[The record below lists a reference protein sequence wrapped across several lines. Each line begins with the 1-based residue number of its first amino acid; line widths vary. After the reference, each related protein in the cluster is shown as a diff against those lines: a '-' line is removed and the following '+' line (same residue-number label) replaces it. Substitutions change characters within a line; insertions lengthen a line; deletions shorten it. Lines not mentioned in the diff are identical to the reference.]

1 MGALVIRRV
10 VGVVTLGLAVLA
22 FVPVPGTGAQAPAA
36 TVDSEGWWNAA
47 PAEAPETPLPLPP
60 VGVAP
65 VPQTPTPDVPEGAI
79 AVGARLGRPAR
90 VAALGIVLDAERG
103 STVTSFLLRLQEA
116 EGTFAQQGSDPA
128 VRACPV
134 TSFLVPEQGGAP
146 TNIPDAD
153 CEIASSDGTR
163 NDDGT
168 WSFDLTAIA
177 SAWLD
182 PFGSVQA
189 NGIRLDP
196 VGEPPATFQVAF
208 TGMEDA
214 VITADI
220 TSPAEAGDPFASG
233 GGGGGFDAPVS
244 GGSDFSSPPAE
255 LPPVDTPVETPVE
268 APAEGGAEEQA
279 APVAVSR
286 AGETFGN
293 WPLAVLLLALGAL
306 LLATAVSLALGP
318 TGRKRPELARRQGG
332 VSRALGAHTAPSTR
346 A

>member
-1 MGALVIRRV
+1 MVIRRV
-10 VGVVTLGLAVLA
+10 VGVVALGAFALAL
-22 FVPVPGTGAQAPAA
+22 VPVPGTGAQTPAA

-47 PAEAPETPLPLPP
+47 PAEAPETPVPLPP

-79 AVGARLGRPAR
+79 AVGARVGRPAR
-90 VAALGIVLDAERG
+90 VAALGLVLDAERG
-103 STVTSFLLRLQEA
+103 ATVTSFQLRLKEA
-116 EGTFAQQGSDPA
+116 EGSFAQQGSEAA

-134 TSFLVPEQGGAP
+134 TSFLVPEQGGPP

-153 CEIASSDGTR
+153 CEIASADGVR
-163 NDDGT
+163 AEDGT
-168 WSFDLTAIA
+168 WTFDLTSIA

-214 VITADI
+214 AITADI
-220 TSPAEAGDPFASG
+220 TAAADAGDPFASG
-233 GGGGGFDAPVS
+233 GGSFDTPVAGGTDFSAPVS
-244 GGSDFSSPPAE
+244 D
-255 LPPVDTPVETPVE
+255 LPVVETPVE
-268 APAEGGAEEQA
+268 DTAGADAQEQA
-279 APVAVSR
+279 APATPAGVSR
-286 AGETFGN
+286 AGTTFGN
-293 WPLAVLLLALGAL
+293 MPGAVVLLALGAL
-306 LLATAVSLALGP
+306 LLAVAMSLVLGP
-318 TGRKRPELARRQGG
+318 TGRHRPDLARRQGG
-332 VSRALGAHTAPSTR
+332 VSRALGSRPAPSAR